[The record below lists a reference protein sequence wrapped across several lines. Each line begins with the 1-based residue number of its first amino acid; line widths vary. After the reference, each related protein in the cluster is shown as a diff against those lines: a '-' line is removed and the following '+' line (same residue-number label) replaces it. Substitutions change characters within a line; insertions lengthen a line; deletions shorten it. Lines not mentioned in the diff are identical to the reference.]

1 VRFGGKCNTDRVL
14 WSRRLLVAAAALAIG
29 VPPAA
34 AYATSAEDAAPLP
47 SGVIAPGVSVAGV
60 VVGGMTTSQAQTWI
74 RQRVLGELT
83 VTVGTRSWTVPTA
96 RLGLHAYLARPLR
109 TALAQ
114 GRTTAVNGQ
123 DIPVVTRI
131 SGNALRAFVHSLALQ
146 VRVEPVDARFRLVKS
161 VPVVVPDRWG
171 RRLDVV
177 AATAA
182 IAAALR
188 QPDRG
193 PIALPT
199 KVVQPAVIVRT
210 LPPALVVDRSLHRV
224 SLYSKR
230 GVKLKMLGVAVGQSR
245 YPTPLGRFEVV
256 TKQRNP
262 WWYPPNSAWA
272 AGEQPV
278 PPGPGNPLGTRWM
291 GLSAPGVGLHGT
303 PDAASVGYSASH
315 GCIRMRIPDAEW
327 LFVHVRVGSP
337 VWIIH

>member
-1 VRFGGKCNTDRVL
+1 VL
-14 WSRRLLVAAAALAIG
+14 WSRRLLAAAAVLALG
-29 VPPAA
+29 APTAA
-34 AYATSAEDAAPLP
+34 AYAASTDDPAVLP

-60 VVGGMTTSQAQTWI
+60 PVGGMTTSQAQPWV

-83 VTVGTRSWTVPTA
+83 VTVGGKSWTVPTA
-96 RLGLHAYLARPLR
+96 QLGLHAYLARPLR
-109 TALAQ
+109 EAMAR
-114 GRTTAVNGQ
+114 GRTTAVSGQ

-131 SGNALRAFVHSLALQ
+131 TGSALRAFVHTLAPQ
-146 VRVEPVDARFRLVKS
+146 VRVDPVDARFRLIKS

-177 AATAA
+177 GATAA

-193 PIALPT
+193 PIELPT
-199 KVVQPAVIVRT
+199 KVVRPAMTVRS
-210 LPPALVVDRSLHRV
+210 LPPALVVDRTLHRV

-230 GVKLKMLGVAVGQSR
+230 GLKLKMLGVAVGQSS
-245 YPTPLGRFEVV
+245 YPTPLGRYEIV

-272 AGEQPV
+272 AGEDPV

-291 GLSAPGVGLHGT
+291 GISAPGVGLHGT

-315 GCIRMRIPDAEW
+315 GCIRMRISDAEW
-327 LFVHVRVGSP
+327 LFVRVRVGSP